1 MFFFTLLSFSKR
13 SFFFVLCL
21 TTILDVFHLFHVA
34 DLLLCY
40 LTNTYRWNL
49 PTQKQGEWGKG
60 EPGGGGGIFI
70 FSQGRGSEMCGLIS
84 APLISFFI
92 LWWSAPRSLSPP
104 PFFVSPTLT
113 NKCATCGC
121 IHLWSLLSSHLL
133 LPLSPSLRASAFPFL
148 FYLNTSVWG
157 ESLSF
162 LYSKSYSSIS
172 TSSFVNLE
180 QIHSST
186 RGKKI
191 LCQRDTE
198 TWTIF
203 NHPFKTPCLFLHP
216 DHWCSAHSEQ
226 MENNPARTHVPINT
240 SWCFCTELRNGRGA
254 HTVSSNENQVS
265 DGAVVIKEK
274 AD

>member
-13 SFFFVLCL
+13 SFFLYCVWQQSLMFFICFMLQPCFCV
-21 TTILDVFHLFHVA
+21 TSQT
-34 DLLLCY
+34 
-40 LTNTYRWNL
+40 
-49 PTQKQGEWGKG
+49 PTVGICQHRSRENEEKESR
-60 EPGGGGGIFI
+60 GGGGGIFI

-133 LPLSPSLRASAFPFL
+133 LPLSPSLRVSAFPFL

-186 RGKKI
+186 RGKKKYFAKETQRLEPFSII
-191 LCQRDTE
+191 LLRPRVY
-198 TWTIF
+198 F
-203 NHPFKTPCLFLHP
+203 YTPTTGVLPIPSRWRIIQPGLMYPLTRLDVSVLSC
-216 DHWCSAHSEQ
+216 E
-226 MENNPARTHVPINT
+226 MEEV
-240 SWCFCTELRNGRGA
+240 
-254 HTVSSNENQVS
+254 HTL
-265 DGAVVIKEK
+265 
-274 AD
+274 